1 MLETYGRRSARMR
14 IVIGGDR
21 RLTVVCAAYEIARYV
36 ADRLVR
42 VTPTDCDHIVTFVT
56 IL

>member
-1 MLETYGRRSARMR
+1 MR